1 MNSGI
6 IYDLPAADY
15 HADPACSASALRV
28 IHNKTPH
35 HLAMERR
42 KPKRQTRE
50 MLLGTLIH
58 DAVLEPEKPKTWLRT
73 PKEIIV
79 PATYKPSKKDGPQPG
94 DVVPWNLRYSFCQ
107 DWRDEVERGGVTL
120 LTDDEADEIQRAVE
134 GVAANPEAVELLA
147 NTKREVSLF
156 WSLAGGTRCKAR
168 LDALGDRRIPDLKT
182 TDDASE
188 EGFQRHAIKMGYHL
202 QASWYCDAATLLTD
216 TEYTSFSFI
225 AYERESGLVKVHHA
239 TPSLLEY
246 GRTCYKAALER
257 YVRCEQSGVWEGY
270 GNACEFDVPRWVR
283 KGEQ

>member
-1 MNSGI
+1 MSSGI
-6 IYDLPAADY
+6 IYNLPAADY
-15 HADPACSASALRV
+15 HADPACSASSLRV

-42 KPKRQTRE
+42 RPKKQTRE

-58 DAVLEPEKPKTWLRT
+58 DAVLEPEKPKAWIRT

-107 DWRDEVERGGVTL
+107 DWKYGLENANISL
-120 LTDDEADEIQRAVE
+120 LTDDEADEIKRAVE
-134 GVAANPEAVELLA
+134 GVAANPEAVELLVG
-147 NTKREVSLF
+147 TLREVSLF

-168 LDALGDRRIPDLKT
+168 IDALRYDVLIADLKT

-202 QASWYCDAATLLTD
+202 QAAWYCDAATLLTD

-239 TPSLLEY
+239 TPALLEY
-246 GRTCYKAALER
+246 GRACYKAALER

-270 GNACEFDVPRWVR
+270 GNACEFDLPRWA
-283 KGEQ
+283 KGAL